1 MAEVVLAEEDMEG
14 VEAAGEAEV
23 VAESVEVGEEV
34 LL

>member
-1 MAEVVLAEEDMEG
+1 MVEEDMEE
-14 VEAAGEAEV
+14 VVAAGEAEV